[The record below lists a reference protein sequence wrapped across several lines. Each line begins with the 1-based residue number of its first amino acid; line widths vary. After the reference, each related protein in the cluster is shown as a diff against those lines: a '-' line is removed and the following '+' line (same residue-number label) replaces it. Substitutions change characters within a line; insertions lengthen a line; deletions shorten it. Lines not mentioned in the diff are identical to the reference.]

1 MKAGQSGGP
10 EAARMCG
17 ALGGAVLH
25 VRNLS
30 LIGEP
35 LRLTL
40 MWCPFGEH
48 HRPTL
53 GTWEAL
59 EWVTLAANPRGS
71 PERVKGAKRCGRSA
85 AQMGYC
91 VEPVGF

>member
-1 MKAGQSGGP
+1 MEAGQCGGP

-17 ALGGAVLH
+17 ALGDAVLH

-40 MWCPFGEH
+40 IWC
-48 HRPTL
+48 
-53 GTWEAL
+53 
-59 EWVTLAANPRGS
+59 V
-71 PERVKGAKRCGRSA
+71 
-85 AQMGYC
+85 
-91 VEPVGF
+91 